1 MPTAT
6 PTRMLMRL
14 RKLTLRSQASGVRRA
29 RRWAPSGSL
38 SGGTSWGSVSCSGGA
53 SSRAPSSSKSGLG
66 LGAPG
71 RDRGRR

>member
-29 RRWAPSGSL
+29 RRWAASGSL
-38 SGGTSWGSVSCSGGA
+38 SGGKSWGSVSCSGGA
-53 SSRAPSSSKSGLG
+53 SSRRPLVLEAGCG
-66 LGAPG
+66 LGASG
-71 RDRGRR
+71 RDRSRR